1 MGLIYAITFAVLV
14 WLALWA
20 VGMKSIDATLIALG
34 IIMFSTAVTRVL
46 SYLPGRGGSGGA

>member
-34 IIMFSTAVTRVL
+34 IIMLATAVTRVL
-46 SYLPGRGGSGGA
+46 SYLPGRNGSGGA